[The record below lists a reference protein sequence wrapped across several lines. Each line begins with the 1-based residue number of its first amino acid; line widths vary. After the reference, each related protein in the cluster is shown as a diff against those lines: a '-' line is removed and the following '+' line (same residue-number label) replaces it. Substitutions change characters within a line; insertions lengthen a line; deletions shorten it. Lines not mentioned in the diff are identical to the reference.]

1 MTFPAGKLLGLYVG
15 ARRGADK
22 AAVDCA
28 ELVTGHGVS
37 GDAHAGR
44 DARRQV
50 SLIAAEVLRDLAAQG
65 ITYSAGE
72 LSANLLTE
80 NIPLDSLATGTR
92 LRVGA
97 AVLEIVE
104 ARKPCGTLTKLDRR
118 LPKLLYRRCGQ
129 LARVVTGGAVRV
141 GEAVE
146 VLPEAAAHEAQPA
159 HVI

>member
-1 MTFPAGKLLGLYVG
+1 MNSYVGKLVGIYTGTQKGAGKSALGQAEMV
-15 ARRGADK
+15 AD
-22 AAVDCA
+22 
-28 ELVTGHGVS
+28 HGLA

-50 SLIAAEVLRDLAAQG
+50 SLIAAEVLRELAAHG
-65 ITYSAGE
+65 VTYSAGE

-80 NIPLDSLATGTR
+80 NIPLDSLRPGAR

-118 LPKLLYRRCGQ
+118 LPKMLYRRCGQ
-129 LARVVTGGAVRV
+129 LARVVEGGAVRA
-141 GEAVE
+141 GQEIE
-146 VLPEAAAHEAQPA
+146 VLAEATEGPPARREAD
-159 HVI
+159 